1 MKKRLFQYV
10 VLFHKFKKGEYID
23 SQIIIEP
30 KNILANSDREVAF
43 KATREI
49 DEKYA
54 SDPDN
59 VEIIVKEFN
68 APTITYTNSA
78 FTTGNTRLYN
88 TTTGTNAGTFT
99 MSDAA
104 SYKTN

>member
-1 MKKRLFQYV
+1 MKKRLFQYT

-23 SQIIIEP
+23 SSIIIEP
-30 KNILANSDREVAF
+30 KSVLANSEKEVAF

-59 VEIIVKEFN
+59 VEILVKEMFPSFHYSSGN
-68 APTITYTNSA
+68 ATVTRNFSSGNTGTYTLTSA
-78 FTTGNTRLYN
+78 I
-88 TTTGTNAGTFT
+88 TN
-99 MSDAA
+99 
-104 SYKTN
+104 